1 MFGIVASYIFNSF
14 QRRSRVTIWQVHT
27 RVHMV
32 SKTLYKITFLLSFT
46 TVYISAVYRLVY
58 NRLERLDII
67 KLLKTGTVKICVS
80 ETKINPASSLLSAI
94 FMIIFKVFLKLW
106 NSLHLFKKIK

>member
-1 MFGIVASYIFNSF
+1 
-14 QRRSRVTIWQVHT
+14 
-27 RVHMV
+27 MV
-32 SKTLYKITFLLSFT
+32 SKTLYKIAFLLSFT

-67 KLLKTGTVKICVS
+67 ELLKTGTVKICVS
-80 ETKINPASSLLSAI
+80 ETKINLASSLLSAI
-94 FMIIFKVFLKLW
+94 FMIFLKLW

>member
-1 MFGIVASYIFNSF
+1 MASTHTGSYGLKNF
-14 QRRSRVTIWQVHT
+14 VH
-27 RVHMV
+27 
-32 SKTLYKITFLLSFT
+32 KTTFLLSFT

-80 ETKINPASSLLSAI
+80 ETKINLASSLLSAI

>member
-1 MFGIVASYIFNSF
+1 M
-14 QRRSRVTIWQVHT
+14 TIWQVHT

-80 ETKINPASSLLSAI
+80 EAKINLASSLLSAI
-94 FMIIFKVFLKLW
+94 FMIIFKVFLKTLE
-106 NSLHLFKKIK
+106 

>member
-14 QRRSRVTIWQVHT
+14 QRSSRVTIWQVHT

-46 TVYISAVYRLVY
+46 TVYISAVYSLVY

-67 KLLKTGTVKICVS
+67 KLLKTGTVKIRVS
-80 ETKINPASSLLSAI
+80 ETKINLASSLLSAI